1 MKRADHVVYVVDDD
15 PRVRDAIENLLSS
28 CGYQVRG
35 FGSAAEYLKGARAA
49 VPSCLILDIRLPDS
63 NGLDLQEQF
72 SREQHPPIVF
82 ITGHGDIPSSVRA
95 MKAGA
100 VDFLPKPFSDEQI
113 LAALDSALERDRL
126 ARAAAAEISALRERY
141 SSLTPREHE
150 ALPLIVSGLRNKQSA
165 AVLGISLITFQIHR
179 ARIMRKMSARSLS
192 DLVRMSE
199 KLDIPIHQSATA
211 APTTAAPTT
220 AHANRLQSKRRGRA
234 EKRMAT
240 VAVVDD
246 DPRVLESME
255 NLLESDGYGVHMFTS
270 GNALLDSG
278 AVSWVDCI
286 VCDISMPVMDGWEV
300 ELCIL
305 QERPTLPIIFI
316 TGHEDKRRQ
325 ALSRAPAGRSRLI
338 FKKPFDG
345 RQLLAAIAA
354 ALARS

>member
-1 MKRADHVVYVVDDD
+1 MKQADHVVFVVDDD

-28 CGYQVRG
+28 CGYEVRG
-35 FGSAAEYLKGARAA
+35 FGSAAEYLRGARPA

-63 NGLDLQEQF
+63 NGLELQEQF
-72 SREQHPPIVF
+72 SKEQHPPIVF
-82 ITGHGDIPSSVRA
+82 ITGHGDVPSSVRA

-141 SSLTPREHE
+141 SSLTPREQE
-150 ALPLIVSGLRNKQSA
+150 ALPLIVSGLRNKQAA
-165 AVLGISLITFQIHR
+165 AVLGISMVTFQIHR
-179 ARIMRKMSARSLS
+179 GHIMRKMSARSLS

-199 KLDIPIHQSATA
+199 KLDIPIHQSVTA
-211 APTTAAPTT
+211 GPTT

-234 EKRMAT
+234 EKRMPS

-255 NLLESDGYGVHMFTS
+255 NLLESAGYGVHMFTS
-270 GNALLDSG
+270 GKALLDSG

-300 ELCIL
+300 ELYIL
-305 QERPTLPIIFI
+305 QKRPTMPLVFI

-345 RQLLAAIAA
+345 QQLLAAIAA